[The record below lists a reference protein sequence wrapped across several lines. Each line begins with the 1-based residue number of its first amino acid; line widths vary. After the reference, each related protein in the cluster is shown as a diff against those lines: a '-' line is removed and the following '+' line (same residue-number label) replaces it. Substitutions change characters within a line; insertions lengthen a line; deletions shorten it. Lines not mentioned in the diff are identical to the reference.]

1 MTISKHFQTER
12 ADRYAYIATTVGV
25 GTVVHTV
32 TQQWTKHKSGIPCKV
47 NITNTGVAII
57 TDQEG
62 NLVTMYILT
71 IEEAKRYFVNAAIPM
86 VLAAIIK
93 MNTKRRHHILQ
104 NEVKF

>member
-1 MTISKHFQTER
+1 
-12 ADRYAYIATTVGV
+12 
-25 GTVVHTV
+25 
-32 TQQWTKHKSGIPCKV
+32 
-47 NITNTGVAII
+47 
-57 TDQEG
+57 
-62 NLVTMYILT
+62 MYILT